1 MPPEDRLMKRGDPRT
16 RVPPQI
22 RPDQAPRKLPNR
34 MLRYCIN
41 VWVVLHFTAIIAAAG
56 SIGPAPGYV
65 LKVWWVFH
73 PYLEFL
79 FLNHGFNFYAPEPS
93 SSMIMEFEAVRADGS
108 TVTGQIPDRAL
119 RPRLLYQRHLLLT
132 EHISLA
138 PIDDRRPWY
147 QSYARH
153 LCRKYGAAKVH
164 LTLVSHMPMPMEM
177 VRNGGRLDD
186 PITYTKLDLGEFS
199 CDEP

>member
-1 MPPEDRLMKRGDPRT
+1 MKRRDPRAQS
-16 RVPPQI
+16 PAQI
-22 RPDQAPRKLPNR
+22 RPDSAPRKLPNR

-41 VWVVLHFTAIIAAAG
+41 VWLLLHFTAIIAAAG

-65 LKVWWVFH
+65 LRVWRVFR

-93 SSMIMEFEAVRADGS
+93 SSMLMEFEAVRADGS

-147 QSYARH
+147 QSYAHH
-153 LCRKYGAAKVH
+153 LCRKYRASKVH
-164 LTLVSHMPMPMEM
+164 LTLVSHAPMPMEM
-177 VRNGGRLDD
+177 FRNGGRLDD
-186 PITYTKLDLGEFS
+186 PFTYTELYRGEFS